1 MSGPRGPIPPGI
13 PPGDRPP
20 PADGPPSA
28 ADAGSGGA
36 LPTLGVIVAA
46 VLLGSAGLF
55 VILAEATA
63 PTAAF
68 LRCWIAVLVL
78 APLAYGELRR
88 HGRVPSRALLLAAVS
103 GAALGLDYVLWAQSV
118 LDAGLGVSTVLISV
132 QVIVFPALV
141 WARGGSRPGW
151 LFIGCIPI
159 MIIGMLLTG
168 GVFGADAAAANPNRG
183 AIFGILSG
191 ILYGIYLFGIHQCR
205 RLAPKF
211 VVAPVEVGTIAAGV
225 MTAIAG
231 IGLGGLDFELG
242 WDGWAWML
250 ALAVCGQ
257 ALSWVLLSISSP
269 LVPVPRT
276 AALMLLQP
284 LSAVVLG
291 SFIAEER
298 LQPAQWIGAMLVAA
312 IVWVVGGGPEALRRR
327 R

>member
-1 MSGPRGPIPPGI
+1 MSDSAVGREQPVPR
-13 PPGDRPP
+13 
-20 PADGPPSA
+20 AM
-28 ADAGSGGA
+28 
-36 LPTLGVIVAA
+36 PTLGIIVAA
-46 VLLGSAGLF
+46 ILLGSAGLF

-68 LRCWIAVLVL
+68 LRCWIAVVVL
-78 APLAYGELRR
+78 APLAVLEIRR
-88 HGRVPSRALLLAAVS
+88 HGAIPRQAVLVAAVS

-141 WARGGSRPGW
+141 WVFGGTRPGW
-151 LFIGCIPI
+151 LFIGCVPI

-168 GVFGADAAAANPNRG
+168 GVFGADSAAANPVRG

-191 ILYGIYLFGIHQCR
+191 VLYGVYIFGIHRCR
-205 RLAPKF
+205 ALAPKF
-211 VVAPVEVGTIAAGV
+211 VVAPVEIGTIAAGV
-225 MTAIAG
+225 MTAVAG
-231 IGLGGLDFELG
+231 IGLGGLDFDLG

-269 LVPVPRT
+269 LVPVPVT

-284 LSAVVLG
+284 LAAVVLG
-291 SFIAEER
+291 SLIAGER
-298 LQPAQWIGAMLVAA
+298 LQPAQWIGAGLVAA
-312 IVWVVGGGPEALRRR
+312 IVWVIGGGPQALRRR
-327 R
+327 RPG